1 MSIFDIVLAHDF
13 VIMLPKQLV
22 GASLKPIILTLLS
35 GGEMYGYQIIRQV
48 KALSD
53 GQISWSASKLYP
65 VLHQLE
71 NQGHIRAV
79 WRPSVS
85 GPDRKYY
92 RLTDK
97 GGRALESAKHD
108 WHAINVILFRLWGP
122 ALQAG

>member
-1 MSIFDIVLAHDF
+1 
-13 VIMLPKQLV
+13 MLPKQLV
-22 GASLKPIILTLLS
+22 GASLKPIILSLLS
-35 GGEMYGYQIIRQV
+35 EGEMYGYQIIRRV

-79 WRPSVS
+79 WRPSGT

-97 GGRALESAKHD
+97 GNRALAKAKRD
-108 WHAINVILFRLWGP
+108 WLAINMILFRLWGSELEI
-122 ALQAG
+122 A